1 MFLLQ
6 LVQKYFP
13 TSSSF
18 SLTAHLPEQHVSGAA
33 PTHLLGHVTGT

>member
-6 LVQKYFP
+6 LVQKYFS
-13 TSSSF
+13 TFSF

-33 PTHLLGHVTGT
+33 PTHLLGPVTGT